1 MTIGVISS
9 PQRVGDVQIVRLG
22 FAAEFLC
29 KRLVGI
35 EIESAPPYAWVV
47 GASLFGFVKHGKI
60 RIRGMVHHQRLPFL
74 VHHLAVPKPALELLR
89 FSLLHKFPVDRGII
103 F

>member
-47 GASLFGFVKHGKI
+47 GASLFGLVKHGKI
-60 RIRGMVHHQRLPFL
+60 CVGSVVHHQKPSFI
-74 VHHLAVPKPALELLR
+74 VSGLAFFKIPLLSIR
-89 FSLLHKFPVDRGII
+89 QFYAVRI
-103 F
+103 FHPCF